1 LTDQDFTQL
10 RYWFDIAVKALIG
23 VVVSIVGMDYRAVK
37 NSLHELEQSKYE
49 MGMEVQ
55 ILKAN
60 LVHIQ
65 AQIERVDKKLDKV
78 LEK

>member
-37 NSLHELEQSKYE
+37 NSLHELEQSKYQ
-49 MGMEVQ
+49 MSMEVQ

-65 AQIERVDKKLDKV
+65 AQIERVDQKLDKA

>member
-37 NSLHELEQSKYE
+37 NSLHELEQSKYQ

-65 AQIERVDKKLDKV
+65 AQIERVDQKLDKA

>member
-1 LTDQDFTQL
+1 MDQDFTQL

-37 NSLHELEQSKYE
+37 NSLHELEQSKYQ

-65 AQIERVDKKLDKV
+65 AQIERVDQKLDKA

>member
-1 LTDQDFTQL
+1 
-10 RYWFDIAVKALIG
+10 
-23 VVVSIVGMDYRAVK
+23 
-37 NSLHELEQSKYE
+37 
-49 MGMEVQ
+49 MEVQ

-65 AQIERVDKKLDKV
+65 AQIERVDQKLDKA